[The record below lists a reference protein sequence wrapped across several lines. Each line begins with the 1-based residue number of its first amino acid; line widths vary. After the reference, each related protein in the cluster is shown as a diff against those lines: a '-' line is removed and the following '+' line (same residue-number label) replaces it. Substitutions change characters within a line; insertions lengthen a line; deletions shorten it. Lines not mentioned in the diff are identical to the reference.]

1 MNRMTRL
8 LSNVFRYRET
18 VLVGALVIL
27 FAYFAWRAPGFFD
40 AFNLLE
46 RSRYWVAPGLMVVP
60 MTFIIATSGIDLSVA
75 SILAMSAMVMGL
87 AFRDWGMP
95 MYLAACCAV
104 LTGLAAGALNG
115 GIASYVRIPPLVVTL
130 ATMTLFRGVAMGLS
144 RARPVGGFPASFQW
158 LGQGNVFQIPGTA
171 ANPVYVP
178 FSVLV
183 LLGVFAVG
191 WGLMHRSWV
200 GRFTEL
206 IGENETAARF
216 AGIDVSL
223 LKCLLFTAC
232 GGLCGLAAVFHTA
245 FYATAKADTALGM
258 ELEVIAC
265 VVIGGTRI
273 SGGRASMPGALLGL
287 LIFGILQFGLEMS
300 GVRSRNIIIIV
311 GLVLIL
317 TAVMNERFGN
327 QYTGGGSG

>member
-1 MNRMTRL
+1 MNRSMTLIKKVLGHREAMLAAAL
-8 LSNVFRYRET
+8 L
-18 VLVGALVIL
+18 LL
-27 FAYFAWRAPGFFD
+27 FVYFSWRAPGFFD

-46 RSRYWVAPGLMVVP
+46 RSRYWVAPGLIVVP

-87 AFRDWGMP
+87 AFRDLGLP
-95 MYLAACCAV
+95 IYAAACCAV
-104 LTGLAAGALNG
+104 LTGLAAGAFNG
-115 GIASYVRIPPLVVTL
+115 GIASYLRIPPLVVTL
-130 ATMTLFRGVAMGLS
+130 ATMTLYRGIAMGLS
-144 RARPVGGFPASFQW
+144 RARPVGGFPQGFHW
-158 LGQGNVFQIPGTA
+158 LGQGNLFQVPGTA

-178 FSVLV
+178 FSLLV
-183 LLGVFAVG
+183 LLAVFAVG
-191 WGLMHRSWV
+191 WVVMHRSWV

-216 AGIDVSL
+216 AGIDASL

-232 GGLCGLAAVFHTA
+232 GGLCGLAAIFHTA

-273 SGGRASMPGALLGL
+273 SGGRASIPGALLGL
-287 LIFGILQFGLEMS
+287 LIIGILQFGLEMS

-317 TAVMNERFGN
+317 TAVVNERFSN
-327 QYTGGGSG
+327 RYTGE